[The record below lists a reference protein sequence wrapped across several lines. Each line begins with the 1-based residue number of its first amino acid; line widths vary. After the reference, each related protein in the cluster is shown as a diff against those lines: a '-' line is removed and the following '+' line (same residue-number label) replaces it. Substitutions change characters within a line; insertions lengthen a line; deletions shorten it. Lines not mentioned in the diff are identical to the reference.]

1 MLGRVKS
8 GQFGKYFEGKMGR
21 FASKLDVGCKGNRT
35 VKNESKD
42 MSEYQ
47 EESLN
52 GMGKR
57 EGGKVQYVSN

>member
-1 MLGRVKS
+1 MKS

-21 FASKLDVGCKGNRT
+21 FASKLDVGYKGKRR
-35 VKNESKD
+35 VKNESKA
-42 MSEYQ
+42 MSEHQ

-52 GMGKR
+52 GMRKS